1 VLERAGKALIA
12 LNDNGVD
19 ARSATVQTSFGPNV
33 RLHDYSGA
41 NPDDVTTDGQGR
53 LTISVPRMSYA
64 IFAPAGIGG
73 GFDPPKRRT
82 TQEFQLDDDLG
93 DAHHAALGYGGR
105 IAPGAFRTAGA
116 IWAAAGTT
124 LKVEVFTD
132 GARDAEVRVLSP
144 DEAGA
149 KSATSGRHDGR
160 GRTSNTGPL
169 VLEFE
174 AEREGYHQ
182 LTARL
187 ADGDQAPT
195 RAYVKVQYEAPA
207 QSDKF

>member
-1 VLERAGKALIA
+1 
-12 LNDNGVD
+12 
-19 ARSATVQTSFGPNV
+19 V
-33 RLHDYSGA
+33 RLHDYGGA
-41 NPDDVTTDGQGR
+41 NPDGVTTDGQGR

-93 DAHHAALGYGGR
+93 DAHHAALGYGGKV
-105 IAPGAFRTAGA
+105 APGAFRTAGA

-144 DEAGA
+144 DEAGG